1 MSFRASKPSVFLC
14 LTLLSFPLLSARYR
28 SKHSAWVIVSNS
40 NMDGKP
46 VDMKIIVTD
55 KKESST
61 VIADQPISIGLQKLP
76 EKKLSEGTYQLS
88 VTAHNNEVGTTQPIT
103 VSAECWI
110 IINYVQAD
118 SATIVKNEGYL
129 DPNLYKKVNG
139 KYATISVSVNN
150 RRPANL

>member
-1 MSFRASKPSVFLC
+1 MSIRASKPYVFLC
-14 LTLLSFPLLSARYR
+14 LILLSFPLLSARYR

-40 NMDGKP
+40 NADGKP
-46 VDMKIIVTD
+46 VDMKIMVTD
-55 KKESST
+55 KKEASI
-61 VIADQPISIGLQKLP
+61 VIAEQPIGTGLQQLP

-103 VSAECWI
+103 ISTECWI

-129 DPNLYKKVNG
+129 DPNLYKKING